1 MNKLRSDFEASVL
14 NGQEHLSDSHVI
26 TQAMVNEYAALT
38 GDGEGEWV
46 HLDPERAAQD
56 PAYGGTIVQGFLQ
69 VSHLIKLH
77 AQAMKARPVIDKNF
91 ALNYGFDRLRFV
103 GQMPV
108 GAKFRARVGWCKN
121 RTEACCSSSRCSL
134 SWRTGSLRWWLS
146 GCSIWING
154 RLGRVTNDSAP
165 IDH

>member
-1 MNKLRSDFEASVL
+1 MNTLRSDFEAAVL
-14 NGQEHLSDSHVI
+14 AGEEYLSDWHVI
-26 TQAMVNEYAALT
+26 TQDMVNEYAALT

-46 HLDPERAAQD
+46 HLDPARAAQE

-77 AQAMKARPVIDKNF
+77 AQAVKDRPLIDKNY

-108 GAKFRARVGWCKN
+108 GAKFRARVCANEILPKPG
-121 RTEACCSSSRCSL
+121 
-134 SWRTGSLRWWLS
+134 G
-146 GCSIWING
+146 
-154 RLGRVTNDSAP
+154 GRVLKQEVRLELEDGRPTLVADWLFYLDPRAFGES
-165 IDH
+165 